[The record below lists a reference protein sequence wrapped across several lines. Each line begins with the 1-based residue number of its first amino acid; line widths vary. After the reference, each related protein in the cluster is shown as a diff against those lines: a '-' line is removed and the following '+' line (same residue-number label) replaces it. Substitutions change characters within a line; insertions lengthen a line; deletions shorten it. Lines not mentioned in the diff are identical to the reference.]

1 MVPKKAHAA
10 GRAYEVPSQL
20 QIGGLRSLNTVENVE
35 QGSLRTTKAG
45 RQVVLT
51 FGKNEG
57 TRGTTIYLDDIR
69 TVIRRQERRVYAVKT
84 VTRKTAVKRTASKK
98 VALASKTHQVTLDG
112 EIRGSHFEASGRRPS
127 LERIEA
133 SAATLKAE
141 RPIIPPSI
149 KKFTLYFF
157 NNIRKLICPKK
168 GIKVTLSTGATA
180 TVNGVATWIMSH
192 FLLAG
197 AVANALA
204 SAVIL
209 LIVTA
214 TKGAFCDMTADMA
227 KELIKNA

>member
-1 MVPKKAHAA
+1 MAPKKLHAA
-10 GRAYEVPSQL
+10 ATAYKVPSQL
-20 QIGGLRSLNTVENVE
+20 QIGGLRSLRSIEKVEH
-35 QGSLRTTKAG
+35 SPFRTTKAG

-51 FGKNEG
+51 FGKSER
-57 TRGTTIYLDDIR
+57 TRGTTIYLDDIK
-69 TVIRRQERRVYAVKT
+69 TVIHRQERRVYTVKT
-84 VTRKTAVKRTASKK
+84 IAEKTAGKRTASKK
-98 VALASKTHQVTLDG
+98 SALAAKTKFVTLNG
-112 EIRGSHFEASGRRPS
+112 EIRGNHFEASGTEGS

-133 SAATLKAE
+133 SAETLQAK

-168 GIKVTLSTGATA
+168 GTKVTLSTGATA
-180 TVNGVATWIMSH
+180 TINGVATWIMGH

-214 TKGAFCDMTADMA
+214 TKGTFCDMTADLA
-227 KELIKNA
+227 KDLIKKA